1 MTYQS
6 EHELEELLINQ
17 LVEQGYA
24 RVTIPDEAALEK
36 NFRETL
42 FAFNRKTR
50 GCGFYRQRV

>member
-42 FAFNRKTR
+42 FAFNRKN
-50 GCGFYRQRV
+50 